1 MRIAKRLG
9 LVLLT
14 VCAFSALAV
23 SSASAA
29 PKFLSHPAGALLSAT
44 AGNVQVFKTKAGSV
58 ECSALKLL
66 PPDTTPAL
74 EATHLL
80 VVVDY
85 EKCKVFGILNAT
97 IHPARYLFAASGLVL
112 LENTVLILAEQGCII
127 TVLGNQDLWTVK
139 YTNNATNG
147 SVLITSAVTG
157 IKSFGV
163 GGPESLCAYS
173 EESVGTYTG
182 STVTKIAG
190 GVIRWDP

>member
-14 VCAFSALAV
+14 LCAFSALAV

-44 AGNVQVFKTKAGSV
+44 AGNVQVFKTKAGAV
-58 ECSALKLL
+58 ECTALKLL

-74 EATHLL
+74 ESAHIL

-85 EKCKVFGILNAT
+85 EKCKVFGILTAT
-97 IHPARYLFAASGLVL
+97 VHPARYLFAASGLVL
-112 LENTVLILAEQGCII
+112 LENTVLILAEQGCVI
-127 TVLGNQDLWTVK
+127 TVPGNQDLWTVK
-139 YTNNATNG
+139 YTNHPNG

-157 IKSFGV
+157 IQSSGV
-163 GGPESLCAYS
+163 GGPENLCAYAS
-173 EESVGTYTG
+173 ESVGTYTG
-182 STVTKIAG
+182 TAVTKAAG